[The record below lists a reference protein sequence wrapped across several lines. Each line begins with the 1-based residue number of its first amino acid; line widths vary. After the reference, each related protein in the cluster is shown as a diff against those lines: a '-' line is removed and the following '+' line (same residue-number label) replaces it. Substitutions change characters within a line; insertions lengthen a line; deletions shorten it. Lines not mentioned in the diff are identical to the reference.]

1 MIFWFLIA
9 FYWHSKI
16 QKIYLGYFIETFAF
30 PLNLLVIV
38 FNIFPKR
45 CTNMET
51 WIHADV
57 WCFFLSFFFFLIRER
72 CKRSQK
78 FWSGYL
84 ISCVQKYTKT
94 KEEEEEKF
102 CCRKYFVPLR
112 EWASSVC
119 FAFLLSPSVC
129 KTSQPTSPA
138 CLFVQW
144 GKHRRVAPMCLTLLS
159 AVLSDVFQ
167 ALPSSRLLPLFHPW
181 KQRVWW
187 GQWGGIKEFD
197 WPGPELCRPF
207 PKPSRWSGVSIG
219 PRLGGDRLRLRVLH
233 STAGMI
239 FKISEVCIRYLE
251 FSVGK
256 IKPFTWLALC
266 D

>member
-1 MIFWFLIA
+1 M
-9 FYWHSKI
+9 YK
-16 QKIYLGYFIETFAF
+16 YGN
-30 PLNLLVIV
+30 LNTC
-38 FNIFPKR
+38 R
-45 CTNMET
+45 CF
-51 WIHADV
+51 V
-57 WCFFLSFFFFLIRER
+57 FLSFFFFLIRER

-78 FWSGYL
+78 FWCGYL

-94 KEEEEEKF
+94 TEEDEEKF
-102 CCRKYFVPLR
+102 CCRKYFVPLC

-129 KTSQPTSPA
+129 KTSQQTSPA
-138 CLFVQW
+138 RLFVQW

-197 WPGPELCRPF
+197 WPGPKPCRPF
-207 PKPSRWSGVSIG
+207 PKPSWWSGVSTG

-233 STAGMI
+233 STARMI

-256 IKPFTWLALC
+256 IKPFTWLALR